1 MKKPEG
7 SGAVVLENLPD
18 DFNQDVLT
26 LLVENIGNLS
36 ENDFSMELIPEL
48 SKAVVIF
55 KNPSGK
61 LFYSYTN
68 IITFVIYIIIF
79 TFSQKNS
86 NIYIIN
92 NSSSV
97 VVIIIQL
104 LLLSCS
110 YFSKKKSDSF

>member
-92 NSSSV
+92 NSSSCCCYYHT
-97 VVIIIQL
+97 IIVAIL
-104 LLLSCS
+104 FIL
-110 YFSKKKSDSF
+110 FKKKI

>member
-48 SKAVVIF
+48 RKAVVTF

-92 NSSSV
+92 NNSCCCCYYHT
-97 VVIIIQL
+97 IIVAFLFIL
-104 LLLSCS
+104 
-110 YFSKKKSDSF
+110 KKKI

>member
-7 SGAVVLENLPD
+7 SGAVVLENLSD

-92 NSSSV
+92 NSSSCCCYYHT
-97 VVIIIQL
+97 IIVAIL
-104 LLLSCS
+104 FIL
-110 YFSKKKSDSF
+110 FKKKI